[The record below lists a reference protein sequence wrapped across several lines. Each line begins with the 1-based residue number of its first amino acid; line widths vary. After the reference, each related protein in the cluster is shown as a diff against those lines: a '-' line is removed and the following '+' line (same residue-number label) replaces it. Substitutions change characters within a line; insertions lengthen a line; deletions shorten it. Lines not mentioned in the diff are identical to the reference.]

1 METLS
6 PIERIR
12 YEGLPVTLLTQLPLW
27 LFTFGT
33 SNVVFDFLRLPDWI
47 GWMAL
52 WLALLVL
59 VYLGLRWELDASLL
73 VIVILPIALMF
84 RMESMADSYKLPFQV
99 CSVAI
104 ASAGMYA
111 YQKLEDHKWR
121 LLVLFGALILAIQV
135 NGHAVDAYWNAFG
148 ATLENCAMNC
158 TPVPG
163 PGTTWWALF
172 FTP

>member
-6 PIERIR
+6 AIERIR

-27 LFTFGT
+27 LFTFAI
-33 SNVVFDFLRLPDWI
+33 SNTIFELLRLPDWV
-47 GWMAL
+47 GWVAL

-59 VYLGLRWELDASLL
+59 VYLGLRWDLDASLL
-73 VIVILPIALMF
+73 VIVILPIALMV
-84 RMESMADSYKLPFQV
+84 RMESVADSYKTAFQI

-104 ASAGMYA
+104 ASAGIYA

-121 LLVLFGALILAIQV
+121 LLVLFGALILAIYA
-135 NGHAVDAYWNAFG
+135 NNHAVDAYWNAFG

-158 TPVPG
+158 MPVPG

-172 FTP
+172 FNP